1 MEEGASEPRRLV
13 PFRVT
18 VFYAIPLPL
27 RSALPITNTSY
38 LRTYPC
44 SVSHLSALADWPFH
58 LAISPSVP
66 PSSLHSF
73 VNNVLSQLYN
83 FFGNKALPQTRATVI
98 NPSFPF
104 LDSPF

>member
-44 SVSHLSALADWPFH
+44 SVSHLCAGRLAFPPCHLPLRPPFF
-58 LAISPSVP
+58 PS
-66 PSSLHSF
+66 LF
-73 VNNVLSQLYN
+73 
-83 FFGNKALPQTRATVI
+83 R
-98 NPSFPF
+98 
-104 LDSPF
+104 